1 MTELRADDI
10 HTYYGEGHIL
20 QGVSLAAEKGSV
32 VAVLGRNGV
41 GKTTL
46 IRSLIAFTPPRRG
59 RVELAGNDV
68 TGWPSYRIVQLGIGI
83 VPQGRRMFPSLSVRE
98 HLDIARR
105 DAPDGWDTE
114 RVFALFPRLRER
126 TSNRART
133 LSGGEQ
139 QMLAVARALI
149 GNPRILLMDEPT
161 EGLSPF
167 IVDELKRL
175 IGVLKESGITILL
188 VEQNLGFALAVADY
202 TYVMD
207 KGRIVHAAP
216 PAALAADA
224 EIKASYLGV

>member
-10 HTYYGEGHIL
+10 HTYRGEGHIL
-20 QGVSLAAEKGSV
+20 QGVSLAAEKGTV

-68 TGWPSYRIVQLGIGI
+68 TGWPSYRIVQLGIAI
-83 VPQGRRMFPSLSVRE
+83 VPQGRRVFPSLSVRE

-105 DAPDGWDTE
+105 GARDGWDIE
-114 RVFALFPRLRER
+114 RVFALFPRLAER
-126 TSNRART
+126 ASNRART

-167 IVDELKRL
+167 IVDELKSLIRRL
-175 IGVLKESGITILL
+175 KDGGMTILL
-188 VEQNLGFALAVADY
+188 VEQNLRFALEVADY

-207 KGRIVHAAP
+207 KGRIVHAAL
-216 PAALAADA
+216 PAALEADT
-224 EIKASYLGV
+224 EIKATYLGV